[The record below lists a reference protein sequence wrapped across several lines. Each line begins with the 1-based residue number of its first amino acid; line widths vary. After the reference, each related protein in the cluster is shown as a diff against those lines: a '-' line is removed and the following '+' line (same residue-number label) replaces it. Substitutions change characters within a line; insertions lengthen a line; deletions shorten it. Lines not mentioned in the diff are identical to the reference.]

1 MNLNNKKDIVFIVLA
16 GFFVTNAIVAELIG
30 GKLVMFFGMFTQSI
44 GIVMWPIVFIVTDL
58 VNEFYGRSGVR
69 KLSFITV
76 ALIGFT
82 FIYLFICIQIP
93 AVSFSP
99 VSDINF
105 KKVFGQS
112 MYIMVGSI
120 IAFIISQLVDSGI
133 FWMLRERSGKKML
146 WLRSTGST
154 VISQLVDTFIV
165 QFIAFVIPGVW
176 TMEMFV
182 KNASYG
188 YVFKLLVAIAVI
200 PVIYLV
206 HFLIDK
212 YIGEEASH
220 DMIKH
225 TAEHALHHEIKE
237 E

>member
-1 MNLNNKKDIVFIVLA
+1 MNLNNKKDVVFIILA
-16 GFFVTNAIVAELIG
+16 GFFITNAIVAELIG
-30 GKLVMFFGMFTQSI
+30 GKLVMFFGTFVQSV
-44 GIVMWPIVFIVTDL
+44 GIVLWPIVFILTDI
-58 VNEFYGRSGVR
+58 VNEFYGQSGVR
-69 KLSFITV
+69 KLSYITLF
-76 ALIGFT
+76 LIAFT
-82 FIYLFICIQIP
+82 FLYLFICIQIP
-93 AVSFSP
+93 AVAFSP
-99 VSDINF
+99 VSDDNF

-112 MYIMVGSI
+112 MYIMLGSMC
-120 IAFIISQLVDSGI
+120 AFIVSQFVDSGI
-133 FWMLRERSGKKML
+133 FWMLRNRTGKKMI

-165 QFIAFVIPGVW
+165 QFIAFVVPGYW
-176 TMEMFV
+176 TIDMFL

-188 YVFKLLVAIAVI
+188 YAFKLLVAVAVI

-212 YIGEEASH
+212 YLGDEASH

-225 TAEHALHHEIKE
+225 TVETNLHHKVE